1 MSLLNASLP
10 TRPVFPLSE
19 KFVVIIPAAGVGKR
33 MGASLPKQYLTI
45 DGKTVLEHTAHRLLT
60 HPRVKRLVIVINK
73 DDDYIHQTDLAKH
86 DKILL
91 TFGGKERVDSVLA
104 GLQAT
109 HADWVMVH
117 DAARPCVRHE
127 DIDVLI
133 RAASECP
140 DGAILATP
148 ASDTMKRS
156 QNDLRISGTESREHL
171 WHALTPQMFH
181 RHFLLQ
187 AIEQGMKNNVN
198 ITDEASAVESVGAN
212 PKLVHGHKD
221 NIKIT
226 HPEDLALAGFILSQ
240 QNK

>member
-1 MSLLNASLP
+1 MSVLNVSEP
-10 TRPVFPLSE
+10 KRPIFPLSE
-19 KFVVIIPAAGVGKR
+19 KMVVIIPAAGVGKR
-33 MGASLPKQYLTI
+33 MGASLPKQYLLI
-45 DGKTVLEHTAHRLLT
+45 DGKTVLEHTVERLLS
-60 HPRVKRLVIVINK
+60 HPSVERLIIVINK
-73 DDDYIHQTDLAKH
+73 DDDFIQQTDLAKH
-86 DKILL
+86 DKIQLNY
-91 TFGGKERVDSVLA
+91 GGKERVDSVLA

-117 DAARPCVRHE
+117 DAARPCIRHE
-127 DIDVLI
+127 DIDALI

-156 QNDLRISGTESREHL
+156 QNDLHISCTESRENL

-181 RHFLLQ
+181 RSFLMQ
-187 AIEQGMKNNVN
+187 AIEQGMKNNVT
-198 ITDEASAVESVGAN
+198 ITDEASAVESVGAH